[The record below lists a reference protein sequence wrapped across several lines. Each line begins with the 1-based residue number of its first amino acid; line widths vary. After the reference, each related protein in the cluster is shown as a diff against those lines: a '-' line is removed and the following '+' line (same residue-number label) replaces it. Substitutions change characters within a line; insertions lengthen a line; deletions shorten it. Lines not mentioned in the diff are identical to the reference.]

1 MAKDD
6 HIKHAV
12 LKEILGDD
20 VWQPSGRAKFK
31 AKGKVIH
38 MRYCSPNGAGNPKY
52 KFNINPNT
60 LSADYEVWIC
70 GDVRQY
76 YLIPKD
82 VIERMYSDSEAYVDR
97 LHPEI
102 RVVSVDANTDTATYA
117 RGGKSVDLKSYL
129 GGTL

>member
-1 MAKDD
+1 MARND

-12 LKEILGDD
+12 LNKILSGG
-20 VWQPSGRAKFK
+20 VWQPSGNSKFK
-31 AKGKVIH
+31 SSGRIIH

-70 GDVRQY
+70 GEVDDY
-76 YLIPKD
+76 YLVPKN
-82 VIERMYSDSEAYVDR
+82 VIAQMYTDSEAYVDM

-102 RVVSVDANTDTATYA
+102 RVVSVDTNNDMATYA
-117 RGGKSVDLKSYL
+117 RGGK
-129 GGTL
+129 